1 MTDILLYQAANT
13 IEAKMIVDVL
23 AQAGIAARIQGE
35 YLQGGIG
42 ELQALGVVR
51 VMVAE
56 ADYDSARQV
65 VDDWDKAEPVID
77 ASIEHA
83 ATSTA
88 RVESSATAPI
98 AKATAT
104 RVLWG
109 VLVGA
114 VLVIAVLL
122 VSARV

>member
-1 MTDILLYQAANT
+1 
-13 IEAKMIVDVL
+13 MIVDVL

-65 VDDWDKAEPVID
+65 VDEWDKAEPVID
-77 ASIEHA
+77 PSIEQT
-83 ATSTA
+83 ATSAA

-98 AKATAT
+98 TKATAT

-109 VLVGA
+109 VLIGA
-114 VLVIAVLL
+114 VAAIAWLVFVAN
-122 VSARV
+122 A

>member
-65 VDDWDKAEPVID
+65 VDEWDKAEPVID
-77 ASIEHA
+77 PSIEQT
-83 ATSTA
+83 ATSAA

-109 VLVGA
+109 VLIGA
-114 VLVIAVLL
+114 VAAIAWLVFVAK
-122 VSARV
+122 A